1 MKQTES
7 GNRGSKL
14 LKNLGI
20 YALGNISSKLI
31 MFILVP
37 VYSFFISPD
46 ELGRY
51 DIFFMCVTVL
61 LPIVSMQLR

>member
-37 VYSFFISPD
+37 VY
-46 ELGRY
+46 
-51 DIFFMCVTVL
+51 
-61 LPIVSMQLR
+61 